1 LDGFDECADILCQS
15 KENHQKYLNTVGQGI
30 SLFHKSERRDSEK
43 RGKFLKRVRRAAK
56 HLLDVYCKDHDD
68 SHAENFNLFQHP
80 SHGMKEFADR
90 VYNIL
95 ELHWRCKCVQRV
107 AKSGGTR
114 EARLSLARH
123 RQLGPKTSAQISTR
137 RAHLP
142 AKFEV
147 LLPVCK
153 DVAEWKVTNVE
164 VRNAM

>member
-1 LDGFDECADILCQS
+1 LCQLS
-15 KENHQKYLNTVGQGI
+15 ETRQQYLDVVGHGI
-30 SLFHKSERRDSEK
+30 SLFHKSERRDPEK
-43 RGKFLKRVRRAAK
+43 RGKFLRRIRRAAK

-68 SHAENFNLFQHP
+68 VYAEEFNLSQHP
-80 SHGMKEFADR
+80 SHGVKEFADR

-95 ELHWRCKCVQRV
+95 ELHWRCKCGQRA
-107 AKSGGTR
+107 AKTGGTR
-114 EARLSLARH
+114 EARLSLTRH
-123 RQLGPKTSAQISTR
+123 RQLATKTSTQLSTR

-164 VRNAM
+164 VNSAM